1 MPRAKAYAPR
11 RWLSALALAAA
22 MSALGGPSWAEDD
35 SDDYFVEFGVL
46 DSGGLKRL
54 AGVLYGVDRLLAD
67 GPTSS
72 AQLRPLA
79 DIAPDALYT
88 SAEGKLPGIFEV
100 QREIN
105 DGSPHQVR
113 FSVIFGSEQDRDH
126 FKALLTK
133 RFGAPD
139 DACSISGYM
148 HWQLSQERSARWKQ
162 LDYDANHVEITLRA
176 SAPVDANCV
185 PSATDGAYR
194 LQPDQLSAFM
204 ERLRD
209 EPVPFND
216 EQAFRSWLSRYG
228 DLDEISAGECAL
240 NISMPPYAP
249 DAPILD
255 GLDGFVFLL
264 GQADTCSGDGLSYL
278 ILSSQVEADMFARDK
293 FASAAEAVLGPPI
306 PACSDEFQTVW
317 RLGEDSSF
325 VLADSYMSVSAYIY
339 DQPVDY
345 LGC

>member
-1 MPRAKAYAPR
+1 MPRAKGFSSR
-11 RWLSALALAAA
+11 RWLPALALAAA
-22 MSALGGPSWAEDD
+22 ISVPGGPSWAEDD

-46 DSGGLKRL
+46 DRAGLKRL
-54 AGVLYGVDRLLAD
+54 AGVLYGVNSLLAD

-105 DGSPHQVR
+105 DGSAHQVK
-113 FSVIFGSEQDRDH
+113 FSVIFGSDTDRDG
-126 FKALLTK
+126 FEALLTK

-139 DACSISGYM
+139 DTCSKGGYV
-148 HWQLSQERSARWKQ
+148 HWQLADGQSARWIQ
-162 LDYDANHVEITLRA
+162 LDCDTRHVEISVRA
-176 SAPVDANCV
+176 SAPLDANCIL
-185 PSATDGAYR
+185 SATDSTY
-194 LQPDQLSAFM
+194 LLDPVQLTAFM

-216 EQAFRSWLSRYG
+216 EKGFRSWLASYG
-228 DLDEISAGECAL
+228 GSEETAAGDCAL
-240 NISMPPYAP
+240 NVHLPPYSP
-249 DAPILD
+249 DSSLIQ
-255 GLDGFVFLL
+255 GLDGFVFML
-264 GQADTCSGDGLSYL
+264 GQANICEEEGLSYL
-278 ILSSQVEADMFARDK
+278 ILSSQIETDMFAMDK
-293 FASAAEAVLGPPI
+293 FTAAVEAVLGSPI
-306 PACSDEFQTVW
+306 TQCSDQFQTVW
-317 RLGEDSSF
+317 RLGEDRSF
-325 VLADSYMSVSAYIY
+325 VLADSYMSVSAYVY